1 MPVTPQE
8 ADGWKEEA
16 SWTPSRPGRDG
27 NTESAVTVSK
37 EDPASPQ
44 FDLNRQDAK
53 IKNQR

>member
-16 SWTPSRPGRDG
+16 SWTPSRPGREYRERG
-27 NTESAVTVSK
+27 NRVK

>member
-27 NTESAVTVSK
+27 NTESTVTVSK

-53 IKNQR
+53 IKNQC